1 MAISMTVIDK
11 QVLSNRQTKGLYY
24 KTLKIRNLW
33 KIGRFRI
40 NLLSF
45 FIVGNTYTRMDRHQ
59 LTVESVYYKPAMFL

>member
-11 QVLSNRQTKGLYY
+11 QVLSNHPTWGLCY
-24 KTLKIRNLW
+24 KILKIRNLW

-45 FIVGNTYTRMDRHQ
+45 FIVGNTYTRLDRH
-59 LTVESVYYKPAMFL
+59 